1 MVKMISVSLI
11 TLCLAVNSL
20 SVPGYRL
27 NVELDSKNNIYEE
40 MLKKDLQDELIE
52 IEKTLNY
59 SSQIEILDLKYERN
73 VLTIDLSKEITLYGG
88 GNTAEQYVCYALLT
102 WGFEN
107 TKAEFVSLLVEGEM
121 NTFPEGGD
129 YTLYMRGDYETNIKP
144 ILLE

>member
-1 MVKMISVSLI
+1 MVKIMGVALI

-27 NVELDSKNNIYEE
+27 NVELNSKNDIYEE
-40 MLKKDLQDELIE
+40 MLRKDLQDKLAE

-59 SSQIEILDLKYERN
+59 SSQIEILDLKYERD
-73 VLTIDLSKEITLYGG
+73 VLTIDLSKELTLYGG
-88 GNTAEQYVCYALLT
+88 GNTAEQYVCYSLLA

-107 TKAEFVSLLVEGEM
+107 TKAVFVSLLVEGEM
-121 NTFPEGGD
+121 NVFPEGGD